1 MVIPKCDNCR
11 KPMVW
16 TAHATSFRPDARGKG
31 RNGERAPIRLDWH
44 CRCGSWKFDTPWLK
58 GEELEEKKKA
68 GSEQGASSA
77 KAG

>member
-1 MVIPKCDNCR
+1 MEIPKCENCR

-16 TAHATSFRPDARGKG
+16 TAHATNFRPDARGKG

-44 CRCGSWKFDTPWLK
+44 CRCGFWKFDTPWLK
-58 GEELEEKKKA
+58 GDKLKEKEA
-68 GSEQGASSA
+68 RNERGAASA